1 MVKAHYTGKAGQ
13 FAVMAELS
21 WRGYNVAIPEV
32 DIGDDVFVLN
42 DASGQLS
49 RIQVKTATGV
59 KLKRTDAY
67 RCQFSAR
74 MSHINDAQIQGS
86 HYVLAGRCGRAWRIL
101 VFERGILRHLIKNG
115 FGTRMRNDMIMMTVI
130 FFRDRT
136 VKTSTRANS
145 TDLTTYLSNWDAWP
159 VNPSN

>member
-1 MVKAHYTGKAGQ
+1 MTKTHYTGKTGQ

-21 WRGYNVAIPEV
+21 WRGYNVAMPEV

-59 KLKRTDAY
+59 KLERNDAY

-74 MSHINDAQIQGS
+74 MSHINDARIQGS
-86 HYVLAGRCGRAWRIL
+86 HYVLAGKCGRVWRFL
-101 VFERGILRHLIKNG
+101 VFERGILRHLINSGG
-115 FGTRMRNDMIMMTVI
+115 FGTRMRNG
-130 FFRDRT
+130 
-136 VKTSTRANS
+136 
-145 TDLTTYLSNWDAWP
+145 
-159 VNPSN
+159 